1 MNSQRLEAAIVR
13 SVNYSFQ
20 LLIVSDSRVKIDQL
34 ASRLE
39 KIGYSFIERQSAME
53 VKWLETLRPNVIVI
67 CCPAIYIG
75 LMEKIT
81 LFDWARQIP
90 VICLISIHNKSQL
103 FMLVNAGITD
113 FMFRPFEPED
123 LEARVLLHLKK
134 SLNQGIQGVCYPI
147 VERRNSE
154 RRKSAQPVAELVN
167 FVSVGPDSALS
178 IHLAKKEVFLNGQ
191 LLSLTPKEFALL
203 ALLASDPG
211 RVFPDQEILIRLWS
225 DSKYASSADIA
236 QYVHRLR
243 KKLGDDPCCPKWIL
257 NVKRFGYRLN
267 PNPEIQS
274 SCAALPV
281 EPQSAPECCDT
292 RIFAAH

>member
-20 LLIVSDSRVKIDQL
+20 ILIVSDSKSKIDQL
-34 ASRLE
+34 APRLG
-39 KIGYSFIERQSAME
+39 KIGYSFVERQSAME
-53 VKWLETLRPNVIVI
+53 VKWLETLRPSVIVI
-67 CCPAIYIG
+67 CCPAIYIA

-81 LFDWARQIP
+81 IFDWARQIP
-90 VICLISIHNKSQL
+90 VICLVSVQDKPQL
-103 FMLVNAGITD
+103 FSLVHTGITD
-113 FMFRPFEPED
+113 FMFKPFEPED
-123 LEARVLLHLKK
+123 LEERVLLNLNNA
-134 SLNQGIQGVCYPI
+134 LNQDPQGVRYPI
-147 VERRNSE
+147 LERRNSE
-154 RRKSAQPVAELVN
+154 RRKSVQSVEERVN
-167 FVSVGPDSALS
+167 PEGVGLSSGLS
-178 IHLAKKEVFLNGQ
+178 IYLAKREVFLNGR

-211 RVFPDQEILIRLWS
+211 RVFTDQEILVRLWS

-267 PNPEIQS
+267 PNPEVQS
-274 SCAALPV
+274 ADAASSSGYP
-281 EPQSAPECCDT
+281 PAPECCDT
-292 RIFAAH
+292 PIFAAH